1 MAKRPSQTAD
11 DTAPAMPDMA
21 EKLAVNRAG
30 RLTSAQRRTVMIA
43 GIVATLA
50 LMCPLV
56 LLLQFAALA
65 IGGRLPAA
73 SVGGLLFTLLGLFF
87 VLLFGGLAWTNVA
100 MFLPDAFGKNP
111 ERSVRGPLRIRVPE
125 RQRPELPFSYI
136 VGDYSFAP
144 YVPPADTELHRDA
157 PYIVYY
163 AAHSRIFL
171 SIAALDA
178 PDAAQWTPAAP
189 DQDKD
194 GN

>member
-1 MAKRPSQTAD
+1 MAA
-11 DTAPAMPDMA
+11 
-21 EKLAVNRAG
+21 KLAVNRTG
-30 RLTSAQRRTVMIA
+30 RLTPAQRRTVLIA
-43 GIVATLA
+43 GIVALGA

-65 IGGRLPAA
+65 VAGRLPATTA
-73 SVGGLLFTLLGLFF
+73 GGLLFTLLGLFF

-100 MFLPDAFGKNP
+100 MFVPDAFGKRP
-111 ERSVRGPLRIRVPE
+111 VRWARGALRLRVPE
-125 RQRPELPFSYI
+125 KHRPELPFSYL
-136 VGDYSFAP
+136 VDDYSFAP
-144 YVPPADTELHRDA
+144 YVPPADTVLRRDA

-163 AAHSRIFL
+163 AAHSRMLL

-189 DQDKD
+189 DQEKD